1 MASSAE
7 EIKAHLKIYYMVF
20 GALAV
25 LTVVTVAVAR
35 LEVSIGMAVAI
46 AMFIACIKGSL
57 VACYFMHLI
66 SERGMIFWILI
77 ICVLF
82 FFFLL
87 LLPVIT
93 QFEPAHS
100 GLVEAV

>member
-57 VACYFMHLI
+57 VSCYCMHLI
-66 SERGMIFWILI
+66 SERGMIFWVLI

-82 FFFLL
+82 FFVLL

>member
-7 EIKAHLKIYYMVF
+7 EVKAHLKVYYMVF

-25 LTVVTVAVAR
+25 LTVITVAVAK
-35 LEVSIGMAVAI
+35 LDVSVGMAVAI
-46 AMFIACIKGSL
+46 ALFIACIKGSL

-77 ICVLF
+77 ICVI
-82 FFFLL
+82 FFLVL
-87 LLPVIT
+87 LVLPVIT
-93 QFEPAHS
+93 QFEPEHS

>member
-7 EIKAHLKIYYMVF
+7 EIKFSLEIYYMVF

-25 LTVVTVAVAR
+25 LTVVTVAVAK
-35 LEVSIGMAVAI
+35 LDVSVGMAVVI

-77 ICVLF
+77 VCVLF
-82 FFFLL
+82 FFVLL
-87 LLPVIT
+87 LVPVVT

-100 GLVEAV
+100 GVVEPI